1 MPCENEMRLRINNE
15 PNVISSSFEEDYG
28 FIDMNLESI
37 DRDQR
42 MQGGKADDPVI
53 DSDMRD
59 WNRQGVGD
67 STKREV
73 ILEV

>member
-1 MPCENEMRLRINNE
+1 MRLRINNE
-15 PNVISSSFEEDYG
+15 PNIISSSFEEDYG
-28 FIDMNLESI
+28 FINMNLENI

-42 MQGGKADDPVI
+42 VQERGKANDPVI
-53 DSDMRD
+53 DGDMGYG
-59 WNRQGVGD
+59 NRQGVGD